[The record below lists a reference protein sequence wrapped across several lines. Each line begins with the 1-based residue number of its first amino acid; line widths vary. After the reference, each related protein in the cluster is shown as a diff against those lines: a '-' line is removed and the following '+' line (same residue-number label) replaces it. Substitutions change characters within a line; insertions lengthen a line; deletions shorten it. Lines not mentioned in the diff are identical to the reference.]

1 MLKSLFK
8 DMPLWFCIIWVVA
21 LITVL
26 SGFFYMNLM
35 LNMLALGIFNI
46 ANGIRTWRDK
56 RFSANAAIILG
67 IVCTLIFV
75 LNYFKLFK

>member
-8 DMPLWFCIIWVVA
+8 EMPLWFCIIWVVA

-26 SGFFYMNLM
+26 SGLFYMDLM

-46 ANGIRTWRDK
+46 ANGVRIWRDK
-56 RFSANAAIILG
+56 RLSAIAVLILG